1 MATLIQSVCVIE
13 SAKAFIAPM
22 LVLQVFLIQFLLV
35 LSIKLRDINSMIVTF
50 RIQQIMADSKSATF
64 NEMYL
69 EGTNAGVE
77 MPDSQKML
85 VAKEL
90 NYHFTW

>member
-1 MATLIQSVCVIE
+1 
-13 SAKAFIAPM
+13 
-22 LVLQVFLIQFLLV
+22 
-35 LSIKLRDINSMIVTF
+35 MIVTF